1 MYVFVYI
8 LYQIQCSASF
18 RSAATM
24 QSGDAVNALFRNELM
39 DECVAKVHNGMEDAE
54 ANAYM
59 EYFEW
64 CDDVAFERFTALGR
78 KASNEKL
85 EATIGQLSSDVSTG
99 TSKIEDLTES
109 IAAADKAA

>member
-1 MYVFVYI
+1 
-8 LYQIQCSASF
+8 
-18 RSAATM
+18 
-24 QSGDAVNALFRNELM
+24 M
-39 DECVAKVHNGMEDAE
+39 DECVAKVQKGMEDAE

-78 KASNEKL
+78 KASKEKL
-85 EATIGQLSSDVSTG
+85 EAKIGQLSSDVSTG

-109 IAAADKAA
+109 ISAADKAA